1 MSVQTYL
8 GRPPFPA
15 NDAAV
20 TIPRALRGQGVPM
33 AHLAEPAADCLP
45 AELGRENPGGPPHR
59 SVKV

>member
-1 MSVQTYL
+1 MQTCL
-8 GRPPFPA
+8 GRPPVPE

-33 AHLAEPAADCLP
+33 AHLAVPAAGCLP
-45 AELGRENPGGPPHR
+45 ANLGRENPGGPPHQ